1 MKSKAASGRP
11 SFLATAPVKGGRPIE
26 IDGTGILLM
35 RALLLGLSGL
45 LIASSG
51 LALADTKLQTK
62 PTPGASETRYFTS
75 IDGLMDGNA
84 DVVLKETRQGKQ
96 VTAATLDVCY
106 PADKTG
112 DRKDRFVVNLAVSG
126 QTLSGTTQS
135 LIDKA
140 PVTVKLTRKATGD
153 SFEFRGQIAI
163 GSNMTEVASTDN
175 SDISER
181 EFQDSQSTD
190 DGITPQP
197 KDFSEVSPE
206 SVGVRLKLEA
216 VEDFLKGLKGQDV
229 EVAVS
234 SLAVTCDAMRAGQ
247 QTINLSVD
255 PDRAA
260 AVIDKA
266 KSSSGVVAAG
276 WTTGIVEMDR
286 AIRISAAEWRDGDK
300 LSREKLAA
308 AIGNVLTRTLAAKL
322 SASSW
327 SSTTGKLKLTFKRP
341 SPLFPALGLT
351 ETVEV
356 TGLISPDRPGGS
368 DRLIVWIGTP
378 AATTTDESAGAKL
391 NLSDDSSGEEEGD
404 QKDETGSVEALA
416 KELKGQRW
424 DSDKSVWK

>member
-1 MKSKAASGRP
+1 
-11 SFLATAPVKGGRPIE
+11 
-26 IDGTGILLM
+26 M
-35 RALLLGLSGL
+35 RALLLGPVAVL
-45 LIASSG
+45 LTSSTFV
-51 LALADTKLQTK
+51 LADTKLQTK
-62 PTPGASETRYFTS
+62 TTPGASETRYFTS

-106 PADKTG
+106 PAGNMT
-112 DRKDRFVVNLAVSG
+112 DRKDRFVINLAVSG

-153 SFEFRGQIAI
+153 TFEFRGQIAI
-163 GSNMTEVASTDN
+163 GQNVTEVASTDN

-206 SVGVRLKLEA
+206 SVGVRLKLDA
-216 VEDFLKGLKGQDV
+216 VEDFLKGLKGEPV
-229 EVAVS
+229 EIAVS

-260 AVIDKA
+260 ALIDKA

-286 AIRISAAEWRDGDK
+286 AIRISAADWRDGDK
-300 LSREKLAA
+300 LNREKLAT
-308 AIGNVLTRTLAAKL
+308 AIGNVLAKTLSAKL
-322 SASSW
+322 SSASW
-327 SSTTGKLKLTFKRP
+327 SSPTGKLKLTFKRP

-351 ETVEV
+351 ETVDV
-356 TGLISPDRPGGS
+356 TGLVSPDRPGGS
-368 DRLIVWIGTP
+368 DRLIVWIGAPVVMTS
-378 AATTTDESAGAKL
+378 DETAGAKL

-404 QKDETGSVEALA
+404 QKDASGSVEALA